1 MAPMF
6 PLFAETFH
14 LSEAQLPLIT
24 GVTVMVLGF
33 SNFIVIPFSN
43 IFGRRASALVFG
55 VLFLVTCIWQAL
67 AKSYGSFM
75 AARAVIGLAA
85 APAETLMIQVV
96 ADIYFLHERGM
107 MVMVYL

>member
-14 LSEAQLPLIT
+14 LSEGQLPLIT
-24 GVTVMVLGF
+24 GVTVLVLGF

-43 IFGRRASALVFG
+43 IFGRRASTLLFG
-55 VLFLVTCIWQAL
+55 VLFLGTCIWQAL
-67 AKSYGSFM
+67 ADSYGSFM

-85 APAETLMIQVV
+85 APAETLMIQVIV
-96 ADIYFLHERGM
+96 DMYFLHERGVM
-107 MVMVYL
+107 MMLYL